1 MPFVQIDTDSVNDF
15 DHVSVSIGTTAAQ
28 LWSSDALLLRGIG
41 VKADPANT
49 AVIYIGKSDVTAN
62 TTAAT
67 DGFPLSPGE
76 ELFLPLKDGSTVY
89 GRSGS
94 ASQKAF
100 IVVV

>member
-1 MPFVQIDTDSVNDF
+1 MFTAIDNDTTNDF
-15 DHVSVSIGTTAAQ
+15 DHLSVSVGTSAAQ
-28 LWSSDALLLRGIG
+28 LTSSTTKLKRGIG
-41 VKADPANT
+41 IKADPANT
-49 AVIYIGKSDVTAN
+49 AIIYIGKSDITAN

-76 ELFLPLKDGSTVY
+76 ELFIPLVDASIVY